1 MGRPMHGRPHPPT
14 VVIEP
19 SRCKPVGRRRV
30 ELVERKGIGHPDT
43 ICDAV
48 QEAISVALCRAYQE
62 EFGRILHHNIDKS
75 LLVAGSS
82 TPRPGGGRVT
92 APMRMVIGDRAT
104 TVCGNRRIDVDA
116 VVRAT
121 VGEWFRKHLRFVDPT
136 VHLVLQNE
144 LKPGSAQLGDI
155 FDREVMGAND
165 TSAAV
170 GYAPL
175 SETEAL
181 VLAAERFLNSADF
194 KKRYPETGEDV
205 KVMACRRDRHLT
217 LTVATAFVDRFIPDN
232 RTYFSRKAEIKS
244 VLEAHLAERLKT
256 IDTVTVDLNCLD
268 DPARGDAGMYLTVLG
283 TSAEGADGG
292 QVGRGNKVN
301 GLIPLNRPVGTEAAA
316 GKNPTSHVGKIY
328 TLFTHRLAGEIHAR
342 VPGVEEVYVWLCS
355 QIGRPIDQPLI
366 ASVALSLAAGTT
378 VKAVSTDIEA
388 LVRQE
393 LDDIHAFTQAL
404 AEGAFPVC

>member
-1 MGRPMHGRPHPPT
+1 
-14 VVIEP
+14 
-19 SRCKPVGRRRV
+19 
-30 ELVERKGIGHPDT
+30 
-43 ICDAV
+43 
-48 QEAISVALCRAYQE
+48 
-62 EFGRILHHNIDKS
+62 
-75 LLVAGSS
+75 
-82 TPRPGGGRVT
+82 
-92 APMRMVIGDRAT
+92 
-104 TVCGNRRIDVDA
+104 
-116 VVRAT
+116 
-121 VGEWFRKHLRFVDPT
+121 
-136 VHLVLQNE
+136 
-144 LKPGSAQLGDI
+144 
-155 FDREVMGAND
+155 
-165 TSAAV
+165 
-170 GYAPL
+170 
-175 SETEAL
+175 
-181 VLAAERFLNSADF
+181 NSADF